1 MTNLAEAKELYT
13 EAELAAVQAHIK
25 RYFGDFQQSIKE
37 YESPDI
43 CLEIAIIPPRPEHNY
58 YTLATIGMGAHRM
71 NVPEDEPELER
82 AELLLNLPPDWLLM
96 RRIFGRFVCCARW
109 PGCRL
114 WTTLGLIVGIL
125 YATTASLTR
134 KARVCAAFCC

>member
-1 MTNLAEAKELYT
+1 MADLTEAKELYT

-71 NVPEDEPELER
+71 NLPPAEFEGAPPAELER
-82 AELLLNLPPDWLLM
+82 AELLINLPPDWPLTDEVTHDEEH
-96 RRIFGRFVCCARW
+96 FW
-109 PGCRL
+109 PVRL
-114 WTTLGLIVGIL
+114 
-125 YATTASLTR
+125 
-134 KARVCAAFCC
+134 

>member
-1 MTNLAEAKELYT
+1 MTDLAEAKELYT

-71 NVPEDEPELER
+71 NVPETSRNWSGRSCLSIC
-82 AELLLNLPPDWLLM
+82 
-96 RRIFGRFVCCARW
+96 RRI
-109 PGCRL
+109 GC
-114 WTTLGLIVGIL
+114 
-125 YATTASLTR
+125 
-134 KARVCAAFCC
+134 

>member
-1 MTNLAEAKELYT
+1 MTDLAEAKELYT

-82 AELLLNLPPDWLLM
+82 AELLINLPPDWLLTVTRWEM
-96 RRIFGRFVCCARW
+96 RAGTSSAA
-109 PGCRL
+109 
-114 WTTLGLIVGIL
+114 TSIL
-125 YATTASLTR
+125 RRS
-134 KARVCAAFCC
+134 